1 MARVRRV
8 LPAKEV
14 VMRRSAAISVCLAIG
29 CLFSSTAPASARP
42 RVSADSLK
50 SEIYG
55 RVRPCWVYTPPKY
68 SSDDTTT
75 YDLLLAFDGSQ
86 SLEEIPFPAILDS
99 LNAAGRIPPMVA
111 VLIDNGSGVTRLGDL
126 ANQPRFVEFMGK
138 ELLPWVRSRWRVTHD
153 PKHTLLAGSSAGGL
167 AAAYLALERPDL
179 FGNVLSQS
187 GAFWRGSEGSNA
199 APFEWLTEQYAK
211 SPKKDIH
218 FVLDVGALET
228 RGTLS
233 GTAPSILEANRRLNA
248 VLEAKGYLVTYT
260 EVPGGVHSPESWR
273 QRLPIDLVT
282 LAGSKSPH

>member
-1 MARVRRV
+1 
-8 LPAKEV
+8 
-14 VMRRSAAISVCLAIG
+14 MRPRAAISVCVAIG
-29 CLFSSTAPASARP
+29 CFFSSTASASDRP
-42 RVSADSLK
+42 RVSADSLR

-55 RVRPCWVYTPPKY
+55 RVRQCWVYTPPQY

-111 VLIDNGSGVTRLGDL
+111 VLIDNGSGGTRLGDL
-126 ANQPRFVEFMGK
+126 ANQPRFVEFMAN

-153 PKHTLLAGSSAGGL
+153 PKHTVLAGSSAGGL
-167 AAAYLALERPDL
+167 AAAYLALECPDL

-228 RGTLS
+228 RGALS
-233 GTAPSILEANRRLNA
+233 GTAPSILDANRRLHA
-248 VLEAKGYLVTYT
+248 VLKDKGYGVAYT
-260 EVPGGVHSPESWR
+260 EVPAGKHDPADWR
-273 QRLPIDLVT
+273 TRLPEDLIAIT
-282 LAGSKSPH
+282 RSRKSP